1 MSVAETW
8 SDWHRELADE
18 PAMIVAAEWIGLLS
32 ELSPAGS
39 ARVALVPGGHAHA
52 QRPGASATACG
63 RTCADLESFRLD
75 FVNAHDVWRCPA
87 CVKRL
92 ALDQ

>member
-1 MSVAETW
+1 VTDVR

-18 PAMIVAAEWIGLLS
+18 PAMIVAAEWVGLLS
-32 ELSPAGS
+32 ELSPAGP
-39 ARVALVPGGHAHA
+39 AQLALVPGGHAHA
-52 QRPGASATACG
+52 QRPGAAATACG
-63 RTCADLESFRLD
+63 RASADLESFRLD

-92 ALDQ
+92 AQDQ